1 MQVAKKTVHLW
12 VGAVAIAGV
21 LSVGSAV
28 AAISPPSKK
37 GGAGAGAGPAIAIPL
52 SADLSAAQVPSLQ
65 VASTASGRFLGA
77 LTRAGFSGQRGD
89 RPNLSWGLF
98 WAIGVRNTTGPITS
112 VEIRSGGVSAAAAGP
127 VVFKLCGPCNSAS
140 AAAAGVND
148 TTLVSGTPLRN
159 LTAEQVATLRRAE
172 LFVNVTT
179 AANPAGELRGP
190 ITRRSPVTSG
200 APPNTRQPN
209 PLKPGAPGNPPGPPI
224 KLPVKLGQ

>member
-1 MQVAKKTVHLW
+1 M
-12 VGAVAIAGV
+12 
-21 LSVGSAV
+21 GSAV

-37 GGAGAGAGPAIAIPL
+37 SGKGAGAGPAIAIAL
-52 SADLSAAQVPSLQ
+52 RADLSAAQVPSLQ
-65 VASTASGRFLGA
+65 AASTASGRFLGA
-77 LTRAGFSGQRGD
+77 LTRAGFSVKRGD
-89 RPNLSWGLF
+89 QPNRPWSLV
-98 WAIGVRNTTGPITS
+98 WAIGVRNTTGPITN
-112 VEIRSGGVSAAAAGP
+112 VEIRSGGVRAAAAGP
-127 VVFKLCGPCNSAS
+127 VVFKLCGPCNVTS

-148 TTLVSGTPLRN
+148 TSLVSGAPLRN

-209 PLKPGAPGNPPGPPI
+209 PIKPGAPGNLPGPI
-224 KLPVKLGQ
+224 ELPVKLGQ